1 MPSDAGPQFDCDQT
15 VESNWERW
23 GMPSHSLLSLIQPAL
38 FDAVG
43 TPAYLI
49 GGGGGMTRVGV
60 AVTVGLAVGARV
72 GVGSTKVAGSSLA
85 GTAVGTRVAV
95 GDPKHRM

>member
-1 MPSDAGPQFDCDQT
+1 MPSQ
-15 VESNWERW
+15 
-23 GMPSHSLLSLIQPAL
+23 SLLSLIQPAL

-95 GDPKHRM
+95 GDPKHRMQKGSLETAAGIGSLAGCAAGG